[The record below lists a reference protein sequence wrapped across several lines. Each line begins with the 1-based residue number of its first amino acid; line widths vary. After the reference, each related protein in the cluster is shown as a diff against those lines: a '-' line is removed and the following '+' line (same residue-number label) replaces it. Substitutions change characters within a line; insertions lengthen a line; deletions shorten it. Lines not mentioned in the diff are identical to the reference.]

1 MHILIVGNVLKDVY
15 LNLDSRTELFEE
27 DSAGHDWLNVGF
39 DASDHHFFSR
49 ASSFGGAAVSLEV
62 LQKMGLSATIT
73 GSSLDFNENEPTLD
87 APKSTAVSTSADV
100 SADNTSRASAYRY
113 ILTSDSGVSYFV
125 PSKNPETTFT
135 APNGPV
141 NYLYIDRSAHLTPS
155 TIDQINSYLDYS
167 KDTTLILY
175 VKNEAETPSSL
186 LKRAGLV
193 FIEQKKD
200 TSTKDSLKSFENHDN
215 RLQDFL
221 DNVVYISD
229 NQLTYGE
236 DTVNITVERIDTM
249 THLSAFSIAAATIIG
264 GFLLGKTAKESLD
277 LARINVENS
286 TINSSLSLAELNNYA
301 SSTTSDDLELIAAS
315 LMYGK
320 KGILAADE
328 SGGSIKKK
336 FAQLNIED
344 TMENRHDYRNLFF
357 TTKGIEDYL
366 NGVILFDETAR
377 DHMNTGESIPDFLAS
392 KRIIPG
398 IKVDQ
403 GLETFEGSEETYT
416 KGLTGLETRLREY
429 YQMGLRFAK
438 WRAAFNITK
447 DKNGNILTPTTHA
460 MEENSRILAEYAKKC
475 QSAGIV
481 PIVEPELVYDGNY
494 TIEDSALMTGKVLD
508 SLMKALDDFGI
519 NKRACVVKTSMV
531 LAGKK
536 QEHQS
541 TPEEVGRA
549 TAKVLKDHVSKDIA
563 GIVFLSGGQTP
574 EQATENL
581 AAIINNGP
589 FPWPLTFSYARALQD
604 PALFTWAGDK
614 QKEDAARDAFFKQ
627 LKSVASTL

>member
-1 MHILIVGNVLKDVY
+1 MNILIVGNVLKDVY
-15 LNLDSRTELFEE
+15 LNLDSRTELFEQ
-27 DSAGHDWLNVGF
+27 DKDGHDWLDLGF
-39 DASDHHFFSR
+39 NASDHHFFSR
-49 ASSFGGAAVSLEV
+49 NSSFGGAAVSLEV
-62 LQKMGLSATIT
+62 FQKMGISASI
-73 GSSLDFNENEPTLD
+73 SDSKLDFNEEED
-87 APKSTAVSTSADV
+87 
-100 SADNTSRASAYRY
+100 DNTLASAYRY
-113 ILTSDSGVSYFV
+113 ILTSDSGVSYLV
-125 PSKNPETTFT
+125 PSKSPETTFSN
-135 APNGPV
+135 PDMPID
-141 NYLYIDRSAHLTPS
+141 YIYIDRSATLTPS
-155 TIDQINSYLDYS
+155 VIEKINAYLDYF
-167 KDTTLILY
+167 KDTTLVLY
-175 VKNEAETPSSL
+175 VKNKAEIPSSL
-186 LKRAGLV
+186 INRAGLT
-193 FIEQKKD
+193 FFEKKPD
-200 TSTKDSLKSFENHDN
+200 KSDKTSLKSFEKHDDTM
-215 RLQDFL
+215 QDFL
-221 DNVVYISD
+221 DNVVYISE

-236 DTVNITVERIDTM
+236 ETVSINIERIDTM
-249 THLSAFSIAAATIIG
+249 THLSAYSIAAATIVS
-264 GFLLGKTAKESLD
+264 GFLLGKSAHESLE

-286 TINSSLSLAELNNYA
+286 TLNSSLSLSELENHIL
-301 SSTTSDDLELIAAS
+301 STTSDNLELIAAS

-344 TMENRHDYRNLFF
+344 TAKNRHDYRNLFF

-377 DHMNTGESIPDFLAS
+377 DCMNTGESIPDYLSS

-403 GLETFEGSEETYT
+403 GLETFENSEETYT
-416 KGLTGLETRLREY
+416 KGLTGLENRLREY

-447 DKNGNILTPTTHA
+447 DENGNILTPTTHA
-460 MEENSRILAEYAKKC
+460 MTENSRILAEYAKKC

-481 PIVEPELVYDGNY
+481 PIVEPELVYDGDY

-508 SLMKALDDFGI
+508 SLMAALDNFGI
-519 NKRACVVKTSMV
+519 NKRACIVKTSMV

-536 QEHQS
+536 QDRQS

-549 TAKVLKDHVSKDIA
+549 TAKVLKEHVSSDIA

-604 PALFTWAGDK
+604 PALFTWAGDST
-614 QKEDAARDAFFKQ
+614 KEDAARDAFFKQ
-627 LKSVASTL
+627 LKAAASTL

>member
-15 LNLDSRTELFEE
+15 LNLDSRTENFEQ
-27 DSAGHDWLNVGF
+27 DSAGHDWLDFGF
-39 DASDHHFFSR
+39 NASDHHFFSR
-49 ASSFGGAAVSLEV
+49 NSSFGGAAVSLEV
-62 LQKMGLSATIT
+62 LQKMGLDATIT
-73 GSSLDFNENEPTLD
+73 GSNLDFNEEVTPATVSN
-87 APKSTAVSTSADV
+87 AVSTSASV
-100 SADNTSRASAYRY
+100 PTENTPGTSAYRY
-113 ILTSDSGVSYFV
+113 ILTSDSGVSYIV
-125 PSKNPETTFT
+125 PSKFPETTFT

-141 NYLYIDRSAHLTPS
+141 NYLYIDRSASLTPS
-155 TIDQINSYLDYS
+155 VIDQINSYLDYS

-175 VKNEAETPSSL
+175 VKNKAEVPSTL

-193 FIEQKKD
+193 FIEQKSDDAPK
-200 TSTKDSLKSFENHDN
+200 TSLKSFEKHDEA
-215 RLQDFL
+215 LQDFL
-221 DNVVYISD
+221 DNIVYISE
-229 NQLTYGE
+229 NQLTFGD
-236 DTVNITVERIDTM
+236 DTVNINVERIDTM
-249 THLSAFSIAAATIIG
+249 THLSAYSIAAATIIG
-264 GFLLGKTAKESLD
+264 GFLTGKTGHESLE

-286 TINSSLSLAELNNYA
+286 TLNSCLSLSELENYI
-301 SSTTSDDLELIAAS
+301 SSTTSDDLELIAAA

-336 FAQLNIED
+336 FAQLNIGD

-366 NGVILFDETAR
+366 SGVILFDETAR
-377 DHMNTGESIPDFLAS
+377 DTMNTGEPIPEFLAS

-403 GLETFEGSEETYT
+403 GLENFEGSEETYT

-447 DKNGNILTPTTHA
+447 DEDGNILTPTTHA

-481 PIVEPELVYDGNY
+481 PIVEPELVYDGDY
-494 TIEDSALMTGKVLD
+494 TIEDSTLMTGKVLD
-508 SLMKALDDFGI
+508 SLMTALDNFGI
-519 NKRACVVKTSMV
+519 NKRACIVKTSMV

-536 QEHQS
+536 QERQS

-549 TAKVLKDHVSKDIA
+549 TAKVLKEHVSSDIA

-574 EQATENL
+574 EQATDNL
-581 AAIINNGP
+581 AAIIGNGP